1 MTKYNVSPL
10 VAREIEFSTGTIF
23 GGSWCRYFISITLH
37 QCYIE
42 ATWKTRPKNDLD
54 GNKEIFNSLQ
64 EYLDWFAN
72 LKKTYGRRISRKQM
86 VYAAYDETTRS
97 FSYKPYENW
106 ATRRSKEKLK
116 NLEAIRELL
125 ASHPIYTYDYS
136 DGLLINKEATN
147 IQVYSIDLEDEPFA
161 AYISGYIITYASEEV
176 LFENLRENIISHMD
190 LTKGADDQYYDY
202 SPAQVE
208 AILFGILQLTP
219 EHQDYI
225 ITGLK
230 KHLRE
235 FIQDDEQDEDMI
247 SQYTNI
253 YNAIEKWE
261 SDHRET
267 EIFQQLAVSELFNQ
281 LNK

>member
-1 MTKYNVSPL
+1 M
-10 VAREIEFSTGTIF
+10 
-23 GGSWCRYFISITLH
+23 
-37 QCYIE
+37 
-42 ATWKTRPKNDLD
+42 
-54 GNKEIFNSLQ
+54 KE
-64 EYLDWFAN
+64 
-72 LKKTYGRRISRKQM
+72 
-86 VYAAYDETTRS
+86 
-97 FSYKPYENW
+97 
-106 ATRRSKEKLK
+106 LK
-116 NLEAIRELL
+116 NLDAIRELL
-125 ASHPIYTYDYS
+125 ASHPFYTYDYT
-136 DGLLINKEATN
+136 DGIHINKEDTN

-202 SPAQVE
+202 SPSQVE
-208 AILFGILQLTP
+208 AIIFGIPQLTP

-235 FIQDDEQDEDMI
+235 FIQDEEQDEDMI
-247 SQYTNI
+247 SQYTAT
-253 YNAIEKWE
+253 YNALEKWE

-267 EIFQQLAVSELFNQ
+267 EIFQQLAVSELLNQ

>member
-1 MTKYNVSPL
+1 MRNISQIILNINVM
-10 VAREIEFSTGTIF
+10 
-23 GGSWCRYFISITLH
+23 
-37 QCYIE
+37 
-42 ATWKTRPKNDLD
+42 
-54 GNKEIFNSLQ
+54 KE
-64 EYLDWFAN
+64 
-72 LKKTYGRRISRKQM
+72 
-86 VYAAYDETTRS
+86 
-97 FSYKPYENW
+97 
-106 ATRRSKEKLK
+106 LK

-125 ASHPIYTYDYS
+125 ASHPTYTYDYS
-136 DGLLINKEATN
+136 DGLYINKEATN

-161 AYISGYIITYASEEV
+161 SYISGYIITYASEEV

-202 SPAQVE
+202 SPSQVE
-208 AILFGILQLTP
+208 AILFGILPLTP

-235 FIQDDEQDEDMI
+235 FIQDEEQDEDMI

-261 SDHRET
+261 SDKRET
-267 EIFQQLAVSELFNQ
+267 QLFDSLAASELIRQ

>member
-1 MTKYNVSPL
+1 M
-10 VAREIEFSTGTIF
+10 
-23 GGSWCRYFISITLH
+23 
-37 QCYIE
+37 
-42 ATWKTRPKNDLD
+42 
-54 GNKEIFNSLQ
+54 KE
-64 EYLDWFAN
+64 
-72 LKKTYGRRISRKQM
+72 
-86 VYAAYDETTRS
+86 
-97 FSYKPYENW
+97 
-106 ATRRSKEKLK
+106 LK

-136 DGLLINKEATN
+136 DGLLINKKDTN

-161 AYISGYIITYASEEV
+161 AYISGYIITYASEED
-176 LFENLRENIISHMD
+176 LFENLKENIISHMD

-202 SPAQVE
+202 SPSQVE
-208 AILFGILQLTP
+208 AIIFGIPQLTP

-253 YNAIEKWE
+253 YNDIEKWE
-261 SDHRET
+261 SDKRET
-267 EIFQQLAVSELFNQ
+267 QLFDSLAASELIRQ

>member
-1 MTKYNVSPL
+1 M
-10 VAREIEFSTGTIF
+10 
-23 GGSWCRYFISITLH
+23 
-37 QCYIE
+37 
-42 ATWKTRPKNDLD
+42 
-54 GNKEIFNSLQ
+54 KE
-64 EYLDWFAN
+64 
-72 LKKTYGRRISRKQM
+72 
-86 VYAAYDETTRS
+86 
-97 FSYKPYENW
+97 
-106 ATRRSKEKLK
+106 LK

-136 DGLLINKEATN
+136 DGLIINKEATN
-147 IQVYSIDLEDEPFA
+147 IQVYSIIDLEDEPFD
-161 AYISGYIITYASEEV
+161 AYFSGYIITYASEEV

-190 LTKGADDQYYDY
+190 LTKGADDQYYDD
-202 SPAQVE
+202 SPSQVE
-208 AILFGILQLTP
+208 AILFGVLQLTP

-267 EIFQQLAVSELFNQ
+267 EIFQQLAVSELFNR
-281 LNK
+281 LNYGKLI

>member
-1 MTKYNVSPL
+1 M
-10 VAREIEFSTGTIF
+10 
-23 GGSWCRYFISITLH
+23 
-37 QCYIE
+37 
-42 ATWKTRPKNDLD
+42 
-54 GNKEIFNSLQ
+54 KE
-64 EYLDWFAN
+64 
-72 LKKTYGRRISRKQM
+72 
-86 VYAAYDETTRS
+86 
-97 FSYKPYENW
+97 
-106 ATRRSKEKLK
+106 LK

-136 DGLLINKEATN
+136 DGLLINKEDTN

-247 SQYTNI
+247 FQYTRI

>member
-1 MTKYNVSPL
+1 M
-10 VAREIEFSTGTIF
+10 
-23 GGSWCRYFISITLH
+23 
-37 QCYIE
+37 
-42 ATWKTRPKNDLD
+42 
-54 GNKEIFNSLQ
+54 KE
-64 EYLDWFAN
+64 
-72 LKKTYGRRISRKQM
+72 
-86 VYAAYDETTRS
+86 
-97 FSYKPYENW
+97 
-106 ATRRSKEKLK
+106 LK

-136 DGLLINKEATN
+136 DGPYINKEATN
-147 IQVYSIDLEDEPFA
+147 IQVYSIDLEDELFA

-202 SPAQVE
+202 SPSQVK
-208 AILFGILQLTP
+208 AILFGIPQLTP

-235 FIQDDEQDEDMI
+235 FIQDEEQDEDMI
-247 SQYTNI
+247 SQYTAT
-253 YNAIEKWE
+253 YNALEKWE
-261 SDHRET
+261 SDKRET
-267 EIFQQLAVSELFNQ
+267 PLFDSLAASELIRQ

>member
-1 MTKYNVSPL
+1 M
-10 VAREIEFSTGTIF
+10 
-23 GGSWCRYFISITLH
+23 
-37 QCYIE
+37 
-42 ATWKTRPKNDLD
+42 
-54 GNKEIFNSLQ
+54 KE
-64 EYLDWFAN
+64 
-72 LKKTYGRRISRKQM
+72 
-86 VYAAYDETTRS
+86 
-97 FSYKPYENW
+97 
-106 ATRRSKEKLK
+106 LK

-147 IQVYSIDLEDEPFA
+147 IQVYSIDLED
-161 AYISGYIITYASEEV
+161 ISGYIMVYSSEED
-176 LFENLRENIISHMD
+176 LFENLKENIISYMD

-202 SPAQVE
+202 SPSQVE
-208 AILFGILQLTP
+208 AIIFGIPQLTP

-235 FIQDDEQDEDMI
+235 FIQDEEQDEDMI

>member
-1 MTKYNVSPL
+1 M
-10 VAREIEFSTGTIF
+10 
-23 GGSWCRYFISITLH
+23 
-37 QCYIE
+37 
-42 ATWKTRPKNDLD
+42 
-54 GNKEIFNSLQ
+54 KE
-64 EYLDWFAN
+64 
-72 LKKTYGRRISRKQM
+72 
-86 VYAAYDETTRS
+86 
-97 FSYKPYENW
+97 
-106 ATRRSKEKLK
+106 LK

-136 DGLLINKEATN
+136 EGLYINKEATN
-147 IQVYSIDLEDEPFA
+147 IQVYSIDLEDELFA
-161 AYISGYIITYASEEV
+161 AYISGYIIIYASEEV

-202 SPAQVE
+202 SPSQAE
-208 AILFGILQLTP
+208 AIILGIPQLTP

-247 SQYTNI
+247 SQYTAT
-253 YNAIEKWE
+253 YNALEKWE
-261 SDHRET
+261 SDKRET
-267 EIFQQLAVSELFNQ
+267 QLFDSLAASELIRQ

>member
-1 MTKYNVSPL
+1 M
-10 VAREIEFSTGTIF
+10 
-23 GGSWCRYFISITLH
+23 
-37 QCYIE
+37 
-42 ATWKTRPKNDLD
+42 
-54 GNKEIFNSLQ
+54 KE
-64 EYLDWFAN
+64 
-72 LKKTYGRRISRKQM
+72 
-86 VYAAYDETTRS
+86 
-97 FSYKPYENW
+97 
-106 ATRRSKEKLK
+106 LK

-176 LFENLRENIISHMD
+176 LFENLKENIISMD
-190 LTKGADDQYYDY
+190 LTKGADDQYYDD
-202 SPAQVE
+202 SPSQVE
-208 AILFGILQLTP
+208 AIILGIPQLTP

-247 SQYTNI
+247 SQYTAT
-253 YNAIEKWE
+253 YNALEKWE
-261 SDHRET
+261 SDKRET
-267 EIFQQLAVSELFNQ
+267 QLFDSLAASELIRQ

>member
-1 MTKYNVSPL
+1 M
-10 VAREIEFSTGTIF
+10 
-23 GGSWCRYFISITLH
+23 
-37 QCYIE
+37 
-42 ATWKTRPKNDLD
+42 
-54 GNKEIFNSLQ
+54 KE
-64 EYLDWFAN
+64 
-72 LKKTYGRRISRKQM
+72 
-86 VYAAYDETTRS
+86 
-97 FSYKPYENW
+97 
-106 ATRRSKEKLK
+106 LK

-230 KHLRE
+230 KHLKS
-235 FIQDDEQDEDMI
+235 FIQDKDQAEEMI
-247 SQYTNI
+247 TQYTCY
-253 YNAIEKWE
+253 YNALKRWE
-261 SDHRET
+261 SNHKET
-267 EIFQQLAVSELFNQ
+267 EILHQLEISNLLEQ
-281 LNK
+281 LKNN